1 MDVEIDNA
9 AETGGRIEEACGSKV
24 QARDVELGIER
35 SERGVR
41 FIHGADGAV
50 QLELAAGRQTGG
62 DFDGKFRGDG
72 NVGGGDID
80 VVVGATLLRIRG
92 DDADAAGALGEVL
105 VGIVGVRIRRAG
117 GFHRV

>member
-72 NVGGGDID
+72 NVGGGDVD
-80 VVVGATLLRIRG
+80 VIGGAALVRIPGAG
-92 DDADAAGALGEVL
+92 DDAAVAQWEFLCVN
-105 VGIVGVRIRRAG
+105 VGGQV
-117 GFHRV
+117 